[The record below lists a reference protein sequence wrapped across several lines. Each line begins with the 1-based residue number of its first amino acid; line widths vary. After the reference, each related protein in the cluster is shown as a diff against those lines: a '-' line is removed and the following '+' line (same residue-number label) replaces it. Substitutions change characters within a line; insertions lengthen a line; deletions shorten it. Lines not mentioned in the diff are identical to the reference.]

1 MWFCTSDIQ
10 LCVRGVV
17 CPSVVFQ
24 PALLETWVVKNG
36 MNLRNY
42 VQSLSLENARFKLQ
56 NFGQVLS
63 HGLKGVANDS
73 LVGASHNV
81 QKQENQTLQT
91 N

>member
-1 MWFCTSDIQ
+1 MWFCTGDIQ
-10 LCVRGVV
+10 LCVRGAV
-17 CPSVVFQ
+17 CPSVVFK

-36 MNLRNY
+36 MNLTN

-56 NFGQVLS
+56 SFGHVLS
-63 HGLKGVANDS
+63 HGLKGVAIDS

-81 QKQENQTLQT
+81 QKQENQARQT